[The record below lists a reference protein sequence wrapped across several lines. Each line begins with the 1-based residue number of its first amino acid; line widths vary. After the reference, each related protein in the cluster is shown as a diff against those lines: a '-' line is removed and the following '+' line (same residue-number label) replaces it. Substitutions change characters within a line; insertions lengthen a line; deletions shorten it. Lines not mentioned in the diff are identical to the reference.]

1 MSHTIEIM
9 IASILGIILVMSTV
23 CGLGWYIIRRKARQ
37 ERRKERNNSV
47 GTLTE
52 VELGERK
59 TLWASARLVIE

>member
-9 IASILGIILVMSTV
+9 FGSIVGIILVMSTV
-23 CGLGWYIIRRKARQ
+23 CGVGWYIIKRKVRRAR
-37 ERRKERNNSV
+37 RTERNNSV

-59 TLWASARLVIE
+59 TPWGSARLVIE